1 MEPLERQSK
10 AAREYLQLKEEL
22 KVCDANQFLLEAEHI
37 QSQLNEI
44 SRKKQVLEGDLEETR
59 KKVRTSE
66 RNMTAWKQ
74 KSAVW
79 RKLF

>member
-59 KKVRTSE
+59 KK
-66 RNMTAWKQ
+66 W
-74 KSAVW
+74 
-79 RKLF
+79 